1 MGKVSKTANLIKTLN
16 PKNPQIISTNS
27 KQDELKKKRKKE
39 KNKTK
44 QKASRK
50 KGRIIILMLKN
61 KDKREN
67 YESSQ
72 GKNLYSKRSPII
84 ILASTL
90 RN

>member
-27 KQDELKKKRKKE
+27 KQDELKKKKE

-50 KGRIIILMLKN
+50 KGHITILMLKN